1 MDSSCAEENEMRW
14 LTLILVLVCSNLAFA
29 QETGLDRSEVA
40 GIKQKLVT
48 VQKAL
53 GGDPEGYTLESEDFN
68 LPTEFNPA
76 QDGKFWPITSGVS
89 LRFGDKTSKDSQA
102 SAEQAGADFQ
112 AKYAAAIASGDY
124 GAMEKMMEEMQAV
137 SQQAAAAAM
146 APQKQPMTVNVQFNT
161 GGGTGIDPDAVV
173 FEKAGVIAIRKK
185 KLNDEHGT
193 LWVYIDPV
201 ALKDTT
207 RLSRID
213 MNIPSDGVT
222 NKTGVFNI
230 TIQAD
235 GTLSDLEAWAHKM
248 DMDAMLSVIDSR

>member
-1 MDSSCAEENEMRW
+1 MR
-14 LTLILVLVCSNLAFA
+14 LITLILVLVSASLAFA
-29 QETGLDRSEVA
+29 QETGLDRNEVA

-53 GGDPEGYTLESEDFN
+53 GGEPEGYTLESEDFN
-68 LPTEFNPA
+68 LPTDFNPA
-76 QDGKFWPITSGVS
+76 QVGKFWPITSSVS
-89 LRFGDKTSKDSQA
+89 LRFGDKVSKDGQA
-102 SAEQAGADFQ
+102 SVEQATANFQ

-124 GAMEKMMEEMQAV
+124 EAMEKMMVEIQTV

-146 APQKQPMTVNVQFNT
+146 EPQKQPMTVYVQFNM

-185 KLNDEHGT
+185 NLNDEHGT

-201 ALKDTT
+201 ALKDTGK
-207 RLSRID
+207 LSRID
-213 MNIPSDGVT
+213 MNTPHDGVT
-222 NKTGVFNI
+222 KKTGVFNI

-235 GTLSDLEAWAHKM
+235 GTLSDVEAWAHKM
-248 DMDAMLSVIDSR
+248 DTDTMLSVIDSR